1 MKILISKPTIKRIFT
16 ITLFMILQSFVLI
29 VFASDKYNTTLT
41 YTITA
46 ESEVIITGGET
57 EVGELIIPSYIGKF
71 PVVGIDKKAFYNR
84 TDIKK
89 LIVRPKIRY
98 IAENAFAGCSNL
110 EAIELNEGL
119 QYIGNSV
126 FSDNFYLKEI
136 SIPESVAYIGEN
148 AFANCT
154 NLDKIKLEQITY
166 ANAHIDAN
174 AFEGSAWQ
182 NKRDKEMFKIRGSH
196 LIKVQTGKEVIIE
209 IPYGITMIDGQ
220 NYYYIGDNKAVV
232 EQNKIF
238 QEIIFPDTLVDIG
251 ESSFNSVQVEKLDL
265 PPYLQQI
272 NRNVFHGS
280 KIGQIN
286 LPQRLLTICDYAF
299 IYSSIKSIVLPD
311 SLINIETGAFMEC
324 SNLTKIVIPSSV
336 HYINNSAF
344 RGCNSLSEVYF
355 KDGIEIIAADAFSHC
370 SNLERIQFPESLKT
384 IYYTSYSAGLKSIY
398 IPNGTVNIDDR
409 LFMLFQKYG
418 NIVTVYGQEGSRA
431 EEVAKAYG
439 MKFVSVNNGDE
450 MP

>member
-154 NLDKIKLEQITY
+154 NLDRINLEQITY
-166 ANAHIDAN
+166 ANAHIDAY
-174 AFEGSAWQ
+174 AFEASAWQ

-196 LIKVQTGKEVIIE
+196 LIKAQTGKDLIVN
-209 IPYGITMIDGQ
+209 IPYGITAIDGCS
-220 NYYYIGDNKAVV
+220 YITGYGEAVV
-232 EQNKIF
+232 EQDKTF

-251 ESSFNSVQVEKLDL
+251 DSSFNCVQVEKLYL
-265 PPYLQQI
+265 PPYLTEI
-272 NRNVFHGS
+272 NKCVFQGS
-280 KIGQIN
+280 ELGEIVF
-286 LPQRLLTICDYAF
+286 PQKLLTIHNYAF
-299 IYSSIKSIVLPD
+299 AYASIKSIKFPD
-311 SLINIETGAFMEC
+311 NLTTIEKGAFMESC
-324 SNLTKIVIPSSV
+324 DLTKIVIPSSV

-439 MKFVSVNNGDE
+439 MKFVSVNNGNE